1 MSEKIEEQVKK
12 IDISVVIP
20 VYGCRS
26 AIPELHRR
34 LCESLEK
41 ISKAFEIILVDDYCP
56 QNSWE
61 EIQKVC
67 EKDKRVIGIH
77 MARNFGQIRAITA
90 GLDKSRGD
98 WVVVMDCDLQDR
110 PETIPELYQKAQE
123 GYDVVFARREGRK
136 DSAITKFLSKCFYK
150 VYDYFTDGTFDSS
163 ICNFSISKRKVI
175 DYYCRMREQNRAY
188 TMFIRWLGFKQ
199 TAIDMPADERFE
211 GKSSY
216 NLKRKLKMAFEII
229 TSQSNKPLLFSV
241 KLGFVSAFLALIYI
255 IYLVFREIILGDVLV
270 GWTSIVASI
279 YLMGG
284 IILCAIGVVGI
295 YVGNIFNE
303 AKNRP
308 LYVIDECLNAKEK

>member
-20 VYGCRS
+20 VYGCRA

-90 GLDKSRGD
+90 GLDKRRGD

>member
-20 VYGCRS
+20 VYGCRA

-98 WVVVMDCDLQDR
+98 WVVIMDCDLQDR

-295 YVGNIFNE
+295 YVGNIFNG

>member
-20 VYGCRS
+20 VYGCRA

-188 TMFIRWLGFKQ
+188 TKFIRWLGFKQ